1 MESAKKCRTTSSRLG
16 RSWQV
21 ASEVLPKIFANLQ
34 GKITDKL
41 AQVAAYI
48 RFACMKRRAVFKE
61 HKAPIWCQSTGARIS
76 LKSGSLMCCSLQIS
90 TFMWAQCMQ
99 RWIGKLE
106 CSFIIYSKLWGWAWP
121 VLSKL
126 NEFGTTSIT
135 ISKEPVQHDL
145 LGWQDLATPGP
156 SLAPNHLSTSHHV
169 AHLLLQFADLAI
181 HCTLSFVRI
190 TADRWTMGP
199 SKANFEGTAYNAIIY
214 HDGLYTTVLT
224 AFHGFHWQRE

>member
-1 MESAKKCRTTSSRLG
+1 MESAKNVEQHPPGLAALDKSLRKCCQKSSPTYKERSLTS
-16 RSWQV
+16 WH
-21 ASEVLPKIFANLQ
+21 
-34 GKITDKL
+34 KL
-41 AQVAAYI
+41 LHISDLHVWNDEQY
-48 RFACMKRRAVFKE
+48 KE

-156 SLAPNHLSTSHHV
+156 SLAPNHLSTSHHI

-190 TADRWTMGP
+190 TAKDH
-199 SKANFEGTAYNAIIY
+199 GTI
-214 HDGLYTTVLT
+214 
-224 AFHGFHWQRE
+224 